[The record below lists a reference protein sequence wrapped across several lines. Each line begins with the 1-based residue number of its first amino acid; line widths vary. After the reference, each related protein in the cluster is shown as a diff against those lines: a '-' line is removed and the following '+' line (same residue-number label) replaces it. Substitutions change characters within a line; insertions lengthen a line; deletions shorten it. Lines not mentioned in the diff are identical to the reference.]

1 MQLIQHWKW
10 RLRIQDPRNLKK
22 ILTAAQ
28 NAISRTN
35 VIFGCV
41 QLTQMAA
48 GLSWR
53 MEKESNTFHLVIG
66 GEECV
71 KQVNHISQL
80 KGNI

>member
-1 MQLIQHWKW
+1 MQPIHHWKW
-10 RLRIQDPRNLKK
+10 KQRIQDPRSLKR

-48 GLSWR
+48 GLSWQ
-53 MEKESNTFHLVIG
+53 MERELNTFHLVIG

-71 KQVNHISQL
+71 KQVNHIS
-80 KGNI
+80 